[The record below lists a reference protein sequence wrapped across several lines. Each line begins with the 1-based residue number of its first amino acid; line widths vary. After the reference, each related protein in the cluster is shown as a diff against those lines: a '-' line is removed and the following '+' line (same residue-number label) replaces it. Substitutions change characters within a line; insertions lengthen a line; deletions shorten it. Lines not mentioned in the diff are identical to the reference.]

1 MIKRDNP
8 IMQWF
13 LPSVILKNYQTKKV
27 ALMHFYTNLMY
38 EIKKEFE
45 EKNIAM
51 KSSEDMIKL
60 KRDDKDWLD
69 L

>member
-1 MIKRDNP
+1 
-8 IMQWF
+8 MQWF